1 MYIDFKNLVCIEA
14 KLLEPQE
21 LAEEKKALLA
31 ALYHD
36 NVDEGLVQWVE
47 TLLDQARETGYH
59 GGYSDAH
66 WYTKGVGDGA

>member
-1 MYIDFKNLVCIEA
+1 MHINF
-14 KLLEPQE
+14 LELAATTTPRILNYQD
-21 LAEEKKALLA
+21 LAEEKKALIE

-47 TLLDQARETGYH
+47 TLLDEARESGYH

-66 WYTKGVGDGA
+66 WFARGMED